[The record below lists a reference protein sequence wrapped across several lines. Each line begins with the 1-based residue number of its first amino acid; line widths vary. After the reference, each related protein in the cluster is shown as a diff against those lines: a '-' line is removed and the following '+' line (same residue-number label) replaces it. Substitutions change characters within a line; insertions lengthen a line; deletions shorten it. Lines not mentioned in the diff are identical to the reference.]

1 MEVATITCHHVYN
14 YGASLQAYAL
24 QNYIENLGHSVIV
37 IDYRLPEHRR
47 YEMRILFE
55 PPLPTSKAHR
65 YIKEY
70 PILRIVYPIYVF
82 VQMMY
87 TWGRKIQFDKFDKKF
102 LKITSIR
109 YNGIDA
115 LRKNAPKCDIYIAG
129 SDQIWNTN
137 MSNGTD
143 PGYYLDFGNEKTKRV
158 SYAASFG
165 VSEIEQSKKAIVKRL
180 LDKFDYISVR
190 EATGVTIINDL
201 GLQCVQVVD
210 PVFLLSEEEW
220 VANLAISEHSP
231 INDPYIF
238 LYDFAHN
245 DIRMEKLVKDLAYE
259 KKLKIVSINDTRKV
273 PYADIQINNAG
284 PREFVEYIKYASY
297 VISNSFHATAF
308 SIIFKKEFATYPLL
322 SQNNASRMV
331 DLLSSLHIVDHFC
344 PTSISIFEKK
354 IEWQTLKGTLK
365 KQINTSKEYLNRVLQ
380 N

>member
-1 MEVATITCHHVYN
+1 M
-14 YGASLQAYAL
+14 
-24 QNYIENLGHSVIV
+24 
-37 IDYRLPEHRR
+37 
-47 YEMRILFE
+47 
-55 PPLPTSKAHR
+55 
-65 YIKEY
+65 
-70 PILRIVYPIYVF
+70 
-82 VQMMY
+82 
-87 TWGRKIQFDKFDKKF
+87 
-102 LKITSIR
+102 
-109 YNGIDA
+109 
-115 LRKNAPKCDIYIAG
+115 
-129 SDQIWNTN
+129 
-137 MSNGTD
+137 
-143 PGYYLDFGNEKTKRV
+143 
-158 SYAASFG
+158 
-165 VSEIEQSKKAIVKRL
+165 
-180 LDKFDYISVR
+180 
-190 EATGVTIINDL
+190 
-201 GLQCVQVVD
+201 D

-245 DIRMEKLVKDLAYE
+245 DIRLEKLVKDLAYE